1 MKKYGSEV
9 RHMSGLWFE
18 VTAISNKED
27 AEIKD
32 IEGNHVYIRGNI
44 DDLLIVQ
51 VPPGSDHQTLL
62 AGIQRM
68 LQAEGLDKGVFV
80 IDDAIEM
87 MKLVPVSR
95 DRAKVMEAKHQ
106 AMKAE
111 RTKQNAPT
119 TRTKQ

>member
-1 MKKYGSEV
+1 
-9 RHMSGLWFE
+9 MSGLWFE
-18 VTAISNKED
+18 VTAIANKED

-51 VPPGSDHQTLL
+51 VPKGADHQTLL

-68 LQAEGLDKGVFV
+68 LKAEGIDKGVFV
-80 IDDAIEM
+80 IDDVIEM

-95 DRAKVMEAKHQ
+95 SRAKVMEAKHQ
-106 AMKAE
+106 AMKSE
-111 RTKQNAPT
+111 RLANTKQNAPT